1 MFSVVPG
8 DCLQSLKLGQIFRT
22 ELFPLLSFALNN
34 LSLVF
39 VFCCFSV
46 LYLPPHIR
54 PGAAPLTTDVRPPQG
69 LWLRFVAFRRRL
81 VAKFS
86 DPNIDERELRQRILV
101 VTFAAVIVVLTLS
114 FPLIMLTKNGARTN
128 WSEYPAVFDALSGT
142 INAIVLALLIARL
155 DSKLIGL
162 PSSLICVLYFY
173 AGVQP
178 MFVVFELHP
187 EVYAGIKTAV
197 LWVVFIFKIYFF
209 LIIFYSLQTGRMFN
223 YFFCS
228 EILNDHVKALKESL
242 SAESE
247 SKIQAASDHLQRHSE
262 PSTATPQEQSPQE
275 AEQAP
280 QIETV
285 DDDLRAIWFKRL
297 GVVAIVFFAGSLLF
311 YVSLSEE
318 YKHWIDGSRLSDY
331 VVRLHLLLLIIIC
344 GVVIRAWYRETKNG
358 FLPNDQAR
366 FQKPAELRFRLDKP
380 DSAYAR
386 KRTLGDLSNRTN
398 EQFKSFTHYFRL
410 FWISLLLLY
419 TAMWLSG
426 RGETTKPY
434 ESFDCPVAA
443 VGQEMAAALS
453 NEQPVQPSASSEH
466 SQTPAAQVHSSGA
479 TPVKKSEATPTPS
492 PQVAEKLLSIHEM
505 DKNVKYSFVFFVLN
519 NFTVLILFWCF
530 TVLYI
535 PADDGRF
542 DEKHRLLRNYAVLVF
557 VLLTVLVP
565 LLAVI
570 VKGNAFTPSDADKIP
585 TILGAIGGTLN
596 AVAFA
601 LLIARLDSRIIG
613 LRSLL
618 VTVLYG
624 YAALQ
629 PLFITF
635 NQPSNLLKF
644 VATSA
649 MIAAFVFKICL
660 VLMVGHIRRSG
671 GLIDY
676 LWFFPVI
683 SNSVNSIFGN
693 QFEIK
698 AYSPKPGSFTFSIFN
713 NNVETYRASEMY
725 DTRAKCDHAIKT
737 VVDAMKKKGN
747 YSSEAE
753 KLQGIHWI
761 QVSLD
766 GQLLC
771 ESKGLRSQSEAD
783 ELIDESIDNV
793 PNCKYDRG

>member
-1 MFSVVPG
+1 M
-8 DCLQSLKLGQIFRT
+8 
-22 ELFPLLSFALNN
+22 
-34 LSLVF
+34 
-39 VFCCFSV
+39 
-46 LYLPPHIR
+46 
-54 PGAAPLTTDVRPPQG
+54 
-69 LWLRFVAFRRRL
+69 RRRL

-86 DPNIDERELRQRILV
+86 DPDIDERELRQRILV
-101 VTFAAVIVVLTLS
+101 VTFAVLIVMLTLS
-114 FPLIMLTKNGARTN
+114 FPLIMLTKIKVKTN

-155 DSKLIGL
+155 DSKLIAL
-162 PSSLICVLYFY
+162 PSSLICMLYFY

-228 EILNDHVKALKESL
+228 EILNDHVKALKQSL

-247 SKIQAASDHLQRHSE
+247 FKIPSASDHLDKRDESLTDASH
-262 PSTATPQEQSPQE
+262 EQSAQDTEQDPQRK
-275 AEQAP
+275 
-280 QIETV
+280 IV
-285 DDDLRAIWFKRL
+285 DDDSRAIWFKRL

-318 YKHWIDGSRLSDY
+318 HKHWIDGSRLSDY
-331 VVRLHLLLLIIIC
+331 VVRLHLVLLFIIC
-344 GVVIRAWYRETKNG
+344 GVVLRAWYRETKNG

-366 FQKPAELRFRLDKP
+366 FQKPAELRFKLDKP
-380 DSAYAR
+380 DSAHAR

-426 RGETTKPY
+426 RGEKATPY
-434 ESFDCPVAA
+434 ESFDCPVGS
-443 VGQEMAAALS
+443 VGQHMATVLLNERPALS
-453 NEQPVQPSASSEH
+453 SPLTER
-466 SQTPAAQVHSSGA
+466 SQTPVQHNQHGEAA
-479 TPVKKSEATPTPS
+479 PVKKSEPYQNPE
-492 PQVAEKLLSIHEM
+492 AESLLSIHEM

-535 PADDGRF
+535 PADDGKF
-542 DEKHRLLRNYAVLVF
+542 DEKHRLLRNYAVLIF
-557 VLLTVLVP
+557 VLLTVLIP

-570 VKGNAFTPSDADKIP
+570 VKSNAFTPSEADKIP

-629 PLFITF
+629 PLFVTF

-644 VATSA
+644 IATSA
-649 MIAAFVFKICL
+649 MIAAFIFKICL

-683 SNSVNSIFGN
+683 SASVNSIFGN

-698 AYSPKPGSFTFSIFN
+698 AYSPKPGFFTFSIFN
-713 NNVETYRASEMY
+713 KNVETYRASEIY

-737 VVDAMKKKGN
+737 LVDAMKKKGN
-747 YSSEAE
+747 YSTETQ

-761 QVSLD
+761 QVSAD

-783 ELIDESIDNV
+783 ELIDASMENV